1 MRHFHPIFL
10 QFLRSPNK
18 KRHFP
23 ALIFSIAAPSATLK
37 PFSMFFGAKLPRKG
51 TTSCSFRRNPQ
62 KLNQGWRFCRH
73 PRKNSKIIPQKW
85 RAGISL
91 HCITI
96 PFPLV
101 RRTPQPYKSGRLGEC
116 LLELLSSMIMGV
128 EQVVCLL
135 TARLLQISLIQF
147 LDDRIL
153 VRLSYEAFVIAL
165 VQRFCSLR
173 A

>member
-1 MRHFHPIFL
+1 MAFL
-10 QFLRSPNK
+10 QTPAQEFKNNSSKVAR
-18 KRHFP
+18 RHIS
-23 ALIFSIAAPSATLK
+23 ALHH
-37 PFSMFFGAKLPRKG
+37 
-51 TTSCSFRRNPQ
+51 NP
-62 KLNQGWRFCRH
+62 H
-73 PRKNSKIIPQKW
+73 P
-85 RAGISL
+85 
-91 HCITI
+91 
-96 PFPLV
+96 PLV

-116 LLELLSSMIMGV
+116 LLELLSSMVMGV

>member
-1 MRHFHPIFL
+1 MRNSERFQEKISFL
-10 QFLRSPNK
+10 Q
-18 KRHFP
+18 
-23 ALIFSIAAPSATLK
+23 
-37 PFSMFFGAKLPRKG
+37 KLPLAILLARGFLLHFYRKV
-51 TTSCSFRRNPQ
+51 RRCEAYHSSASANNE
-62 KLNQGWRFCRH
+62 LHHNIH
-73 PRKNSKIIPQKW
+73 P
-85 RAGISL
+85 
-91 HCITI
+91 
-96 PFPLV
+96 PLV

-116 LLELLSSMIMGV
+116 LLELLSSMVMGV